1 MNFINKRSSN
11 KNMTLL
17 TSNTTNVF
25 FNIQGSLE
33 RSCRTLDGSYTY
45 KTTNNF
51 HKGTETT
58 KKLQFT
64 IGIFVLRFRSLSLYE
79 SCLGIWKSVRT
90 PLSFVGPF

>member
-58 KKLQFT
+58 KKIAVHDWNFCFE
-64 IGIFVLRFRSLSLYE
+64 ISEFVL
-79 SCLGIWKSVRT
+79 V
-90 PLSFVGPF
+90 